1 MSNSNLLKVFSF
13 SLLFVL
19 SFAVSGLAQ
28 QLPTEQPQINENF
41 SDAEYEQ
48 FVAINMDLIPL
59 QQDADEK
66 MMTAISDNG
75 LEMERFQQLFQAQQQ
90 GNITDASEDPQEI
103 AKFNEAGQQI
113 MKVQEEANQEIQK
126 KITDSGMDVQKFQQ
140 MSMAYQQSPK
150 VKQKIDE
157 MIQREEE

>member
-1 MSNSNLLKVFSF
+1 MSNSKLLKVFSF
-13 SLLFVL
+13 SILFVL

-59 QQDADEK
+59 QQDAEEK
-66 MMTAISDNG
+66 MMTAISENG

-90 GNITDASEDPQEI
+90 GNITDASEDAQEI

-113 MKVQEEANQEIQK
+113 MKVQEEVNQEIQK
-126 KITDSGMDVQKFQQ
+126 KITDSGMEVQKFQE

-157 MIQREEE
+157 LIQREE

>member
-1 MSNSNLLKVFSF
+1 MFNSKLLKVFSF
-13 SLLFVL
+13 SILFVL

-28 QLPTEQPQINENF
+28 QLPTEQPQVNENF

-113 MKVQEEANQEIQK
+113 MKVQKDVNQKIQK
-126 KITDSGMDVQKFQQ
+126 KISDSGMEVQKFQE

-157 MIQREEE
+157 LIQREE

>member
-1 MSNSNLLKVFSF
+1 MFNSKLLKVFSF

-19 SFAVSGLAQ
+19 SFAVLGSAQ
-28 QLPTEQPQINENF
+28 QLPTEQPQVNENF
-41 SDAEYEQ
+41 TDEEYEQ

-90 GNITDASEDPQEI
+90 GKITDASEDPQEI

-113 MKVQEEANQEIQK
+113 MIVQEEANQEIQK
-126 KITDSGMDVQKFQQ
+126 KITDSGMEVQKFQE

-157 MIQREEE
+157 MIQREGE

>member
-1 MSNSNLLKVFSF
+1 MSNSNLLKVLSF
-13 SLLFVL
+13 SILFSL
-19 SFAVSGLAQ
+19 SFAVSGIAQ
-28 QLPTEQPQINENF
+28 QLPTEQPQVNENF
-41 SDAEYEQ
+41 TDADYEQ

-75 LEMERFQQLFQAQQQ
+75 LEIERFQQLFQAQQQ
-90 GNITDASEDPQEI
+90 GNITDASDDPQEI

-126 KITDSGMDVQKFQQ
+126 KITDSGMEVQKFQE

-157 MIQREEE
+157 MIQGVEE